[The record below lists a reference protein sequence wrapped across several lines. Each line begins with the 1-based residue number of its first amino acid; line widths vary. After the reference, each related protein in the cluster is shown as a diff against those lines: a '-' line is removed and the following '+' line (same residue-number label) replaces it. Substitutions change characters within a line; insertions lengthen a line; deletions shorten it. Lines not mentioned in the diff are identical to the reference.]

1 MLEPTAIWAITG
13 RCRDVT
19 EEALS
24 ASLVDFYVNLARP
37 SKLLEPAIFLH
48 KERETCLFTDPYI
61 SIITWV
67 SRNWGEQQ
75 VDECRYLPVF

>member
-37 SKLLEPAIFLH
+37 RKLLEPAIFLH
-48 KERETCLFTDPYI
+48 KERETCL
-61 SIITWV
+61 V
-67 SRNWGEQQ
+67 H
-75 VDECRYLPVF
+75 